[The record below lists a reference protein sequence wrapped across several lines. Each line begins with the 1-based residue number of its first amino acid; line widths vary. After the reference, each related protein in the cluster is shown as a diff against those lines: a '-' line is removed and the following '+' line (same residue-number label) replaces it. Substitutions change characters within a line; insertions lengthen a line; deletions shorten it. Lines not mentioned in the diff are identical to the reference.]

1 MNKLKR
7 ICIISMLLVFILIS
21 LLNVKIFA
29 IDNEN
34 VLQQE
39 EYSEEFKRW
48 LELPEEER
56 EKIMMPRPYEIKNT
70 NVRYRSPLYMAK
82 MVKASMNGRYSL
94 KDQIPANL
102 VIKNQKSTNSC
113 WTFAILSSLETNLAM
128 SKLKKGTDLSKV
140 YDFSERHIE
149 YFTSKTFLNG
159 KINEHGYNRE
169 VGGGG
174 SAFLAQSYL
183 TNGSGAIPESEMP
196 FENNEDKIDIS
207 KIQNKTVSSEVYD
220 TVEFPN
226 YRNETDENKVQIM
239 NRIKQHIQNYGA
251 IYAGLH
257 GSSSSIWSKC
267 YNNDTGAKYCDS
279 ELGHS
284 SDHAVSII
292 GWDDNYS
299 ASNFAEN
306 SRPESDGAWIVR
318 NSWGELSEEWKVSE
332 LKDTIF
338 KKYEAQC
345 KNNGWNSAEEIPD
358 SYLKELGYTIEN
370 DTAYI
375 KYGDNGII
383 YVSYEDVNI
392 SKDMFGIEKAA
403 DTVDYDNIYQYDE
416 YYPVGNVRSKATN
429 TVLLCNIFNRQTTE
443 IEELTQVS
451 LYALETYTCKVYVNP
466 NGTSRAKEDLK
477 LVPLKAGESE
487 TFNVGYHTIE
497 FAEPIELE
505 GDAFTV
511 VVEVQGANTN
521 TVAVSLE
528 SKGTSSEILDNVKVE
543 EGKCFIL
550 IGNNLDDSS
559 KWIDLGKLSE
569 MSNNSLTS
577 GDSTIKAFTTTQS
590 FDEKLES
597 IEIAT
602 PPNKTS
608 YFEGEN
614 FDKTGMVIKA
624 NYNSKNT
631 PYIILDDSSYDITD
645 GNNLVAGQKSVTITY
660 EDQSVKQTINVE
672 KNSVTGLKIK
682 TAPTKTEY
690 KEGENFDAT
699 GMVVEATYKDGTSK
713 EVTDYTIE
721 NGNNLKANQTQV
733 TITYGEIKIEQN
745 ITITENSLV
754 EIGVTKAPNKI
765 KYVVGQNFDKTGM
778 TVVGKYQDETTQEII
793 DYTIEDGINLAKGQT
808 SVTIKYDGKTTSQEI
823 TVEEK
828 SITKITISKMPAKT
842 QYIQNREELELAGG
856 IIKVEYN
863 DGTNEKIELTDEQVK
878 VSGFDNSKTGKNM
891 VTVTYQQ
898 KSISFEIEII
908 EEEKAKNSDFDKAS
922 CIVNSAKYY
931 TFTDK
936 NSKEYL
942 LINVTINDIVKDN
955 DNYNDN
961 YEYYYYLSSNTSDS
975 NIENWV
981 KIDGKQIEN
990 GKMAFEINTQDVK
1003 DYEELA
1009 NVNNLYLYIREVAI
1023 KGGNQTVVVSKAMEV
1038 DSEGKIETYLDNVK
1052 VNNNNSNTNNDNK
1065 KDDKDNTT
1073 ISGDLPKTGVR
1084 NILGVVLVI
1093 AIIGGIA
1100 YIRYK
1105 YLSKY
1110 VK

>member
-7 ICIISMLLVFILIS
+7 ICIISMVLVVILIS

-56 EKIMMPRPYEIKNT
+56 KKVMMPRPYEIKNT
-70 NVRYRSPLYMAK
+70 NVQYRSPLYMAK

-102 VIKNQKSTNSC
+102 VIKDQKSTNSC
-113 WTFAILSSLETNLAM
+113 WAFATVSALETNLAIAN
-128 SKLKKGTDLSKV
+128 LKKGTNLSKV

-149 YFTSKTFLNG
+149 YFTSKTFSNG
-159 KINEHGYNRE
+159 EINVHGYNRE
-169 VGGGG
+169 VGDGG
-174 SAFLAQSYL
+174 SQYIAQSYL
-183 TNGSGAIPESEMP
+183 TNGSGAILEVEMP

-220 TVEFPN
+220 TVEFPS

-239 NRIKQHIQNYGA
+239 NRIKQHIQNYGSV
-251 IYAGLH
+251 YATLH
-257 GSSSSIWSKC
+257 GSSANMNSKC
-267 YNNDTGAKYCDS
+267 YNNDTGAKYCNN
-279 ELGHS
+279 EYIHS
-284 SDHAVSII
+284 FDHAVSII

-299 ASNFAEN
+299 TSNFTEGN
-306 SRPESDGAWIVR
+306 QPKSNGAWIVR

-338 KKYEAQC
+338 TKYEAQC

-358 SYLKELGYTIEN
+358 SYLKELGYTVEN

-392 SKDMFGIEKAA
+392 SKNMFGIEKAT
-403 DTVDYDNIYQYDE
+403 DTVNYDYIYQYDE
-416 YYPVGNVRSKATN
+416 FYPVGGVSSLKSN
-429 TVLLCNIFNRQTTE
+429 TVMLCNIFNKKTSGTE
-443 IEELTQVS
+443 YLTQVS
-451 LYALETYTCKVYVNP
+451 LYAPETYTCKVYVNP
-466 NGTSRAKEDLK
+466 NGTSKSKDNLQ
-477 LVPLKAGESE
+477 LVTLKAGESE
-487 TFNVGYHTIE
+487 TFNAGYHTIE
-497 FAEPIELE
+497 LAEPIEIKS
-505 GDAFTV
+505 ASFAV
-511 VVEVQGANTN
+511 VIEVQGTNEN
-521 TVAVSLE
+521 TVAISLE
-528 SKGTSSEILDNVKVE
+528 NKNASNKLWDNVKVE
-543 EGKCFIL
+543 EEKCFLL

-559 KWIDLGKLSE
+559 KWRDLGKLSE
-569 MSNNSLTS
+569 TNASLTS
-577 GDSTIKAFTTTQS
+577 GDSTIKAFTTTQL

-614 FDKTGMVIKA
+614 FDKTGMVVKA

-631 PYIILDDSSYDITD
+631 PYIILDNSSYDNTD
-645 GNNLVAGQKSVTITY
+645 GNNLVAGQKSVTIAY
-660 EDQSVKQTINVE
+660 EDKSVKQTINVE
-672 KNSVTGLKIK
+672 KNSVTEIKIK
-682 TAPTKTEY
+682 TPPTKIEY

-699 GMVVEATYKDGTSK
+699 GMVIEVTYKDGTSK

-721 NGNNLKANQTQV
+721 NGNNLKANQKQV

-745 ITITENSLV
+745 ITVTENSLI
-754 EIGVTKAPNKI
+754 EISVTKAPNKT

-778 TVVGKYQDETTQEII
+778 IVVGKYQDETTQEIV
-793 DYTIEDGINLAKGQT
+793 DYTIEDGINLAQGQT
-808 SVTIKYDGKTTSQEI
+808 SVTIKYDEKTTSQEI

-828 SITKITISKMPAKT
+828 SITQITISKMPSKT
-842 QYIQNREELELAGG
+842 QYIQNKEELELAGG

-878 VSGFDNSKTGKNM
+878 VSGFDNSKIGKNM
-891 VTVTYQQ
+891 ITVTYQQ
-898 KSISFEIEII
+898 KNTSFEVEII
-908 EEEKAKNSDFDKAS
+908 EEETAKNSNFDKAS
-922 CIVNSAKYY
+922 CMVNSAKYY

-942 LINVTINDIVKDN
+942 LINVTINDIVKDR
-955 DNYNDN
+955 DNDN

-990 GKMAFEINTQDVK
+990 GKITFEINTQDVK
-1003 DYEELA
+1003 NYEELA

-1052 VNNNNSNTNNDNK
+1052 INNNNSNTNNDNK

>member
-7 ICIISMLLVFILIS
+7 ICIISMVLVVILIS

-56 EKIMMPRPYEIKNT
+56 KKVMMPRPYEIKNT
-70 NVRYRSPLYMAK
+70 NVQYRSPLYMAK

-102 VIKNQKSTNSC
+102 VIKDQKSTNSC
-113 WTFAILSSLETNLAM
+113 WAFATVSALETNLAIAN
-128 SKLKKGTDLSKV
+128 LKKGTNLSKV

-149 YFTSKTFLNG
+149 YFTSKTFSNG
-159 KINEHGYNRE
+159 EINVHGYNRE
-169 VGGGG
+169 VGDGG
-174 SAFLAQSYL
+174 SQYIAQSYL
-183 TNGSGAIPESEMP
+183 TNGSGAILEVEMP

-220 TVEFPN
+220 TVEFPS

-239 NRIKQHIQNYGA
+239 NRIKQHIQNYGSV
-251 IYAGLH
+251 YATLH
-257 GSSSSIWSKC
+257 GSSANMNSKC
-267 YNNDTGAKYCDS
+267 YNNDTGAKYCNN
-279 ELGHS
+279 EYIHS
-284 SDHAVSII
+284 FDHAVSII

-299 ASNFAEN
+299 TSNFTEGN
-306 SRPESDGAWIVR
+306 QPKSNGAWIVR

-338 KKYEAQC
+338 TKYEAQC

-358 SYLKELGYTIEN
+358 SYLKELGYTVEN

-392 SKDMFGIEKAA
+392 SKNMFGIEKAT
-403 DTVDYDNIYQYDE
+403 DTVNYDYIYQYDE
-416 YYPVGNVRSKATN
+416 FYPVGGVSSLKSN
-429 TVLLCNIFNRQTTE
+429 TVMLCNIFNKKTSGTE
-443 IEELTQVS
+443 YLTQVS
-451 LYALETYTCKVYVNP
+451 LYAPETYTCKVYVNP
-466 NGTSRAKEDLK
+466 NGTSKSKDNLQ
-477 LVPLKAGESE
+477 LVTLKAGESE
-487 TFNVGYHTIE
+487 TFNAGYHTIE
-497 FAEPIELE
+497 FAEPIEIKS
-505 GDAFTV
+505 ASFAV
-511 VVEVQGANTN
+511 VIEVQGTNEN
-521 TVAVSLE
+521 TVAISLE
-528 SKGTSSEILDNVKVE
+528 NKNASNKLWDNVKVE
-543 EGKCFIL
+543 EEKCFLL

-559 KWIDLGKLSE
+559 KWRDLGKLSE
-569 MSNNSLTS
+569 TNASLTS
-577 GDSTIKAFTTTQS
+577 GDSTIKAFTTTQL

-614 FDKTGMVIKA
+614 FDKTGMVVKA

-631 PYIILDDSSYDITD
+631 PYIILDNSSYDITD
-645 GNNLVAGQKSVTITY
+645 GNNLVAGQKSVTIAY
-660 EDQSVKQTINVE
+660 EDKSVKQTINVE
-672 KNSVTGLKIK
+672 KNSVTEIKIK
-682 TAPTKTEY
+682 TPPTKIEY

-699 GMVVEATYKDGTSK
+699 GMVIEVTYKDGTSK

-721 NGNNLKANQTQV
+721 NGNNLKANQKQV

-745 ITITENSLV
+745 ITVTENSLI
-754 EIGVTKAPNKI
+754 EISVTKAPNKT

-778 TVVGKYQDETTQEII
+778 IVVGKYQDETTQEIV
-793 DYTIEDGINLAKGQT
+793 DYTIEDGINLAQGQT
-808 SVTIKYDGKTTSQEI
+808 SVTIKYDEKTTSQEI

-828 SITKITISKMPAKT
+828 SITQITISKMPSKT
-842 QYIQNREELELAGG
+842 QYIQNKEELELAGG

-878 VSGFDNSKTGKNM
+878 VSGFDNSKIGKNM
-891 VTVTYQQ
+891 ITVTYQQ
-898 KSISFEIEII
+898 KNTSFEVEII
-908 EEEKAKNSDFDKAS
+908 EEETAKNSNFDKAS
-922 CIVNSAKYY
+922 CMVNSAKYY

-942 LINVTINDIVKDN
+942 LINVTINDIVKDR
-955 DNYNDN
+955 DNDN

-990 GKMAFEINTQDVK
+990 GKITFEINTQDVK
-1003 DYEELA
+1003 NYEELA

-1052 VNNNNSNTNNDNK
+1052 INNNNSNTNNDNK

>member
-56 EKIMMPRPYEIKNT
+56 EKIMMPRPYEIRNT

-113 WTFAILSSLETNLAM
+113 WTFATASALETNLAIAN
-128 SKLKKGTDLSKV
+128 LKKGTNLSKV

-149 YFTSKTFLNG
+149 YFTSKTFSNG
-159 KINEHGYNRE
+159 EINVHGYNRE
-169 VGGGG
+169 VGDGG
-174 SAFLAQSYL
+174 SSDIAQSYL
-183 TNGSGAIPESEMP
+183 TNGSGAILEVEMP

-220 TVEFPN
+220 TVEFPS
-226 YRNETDENKVQIM
+226 YRNETDEIKVQIM
-239 NRIKQHIQNYGA
+239 NRIKQHIQNYGSV
-251 IYAGLH
+251 YATLH
-257 GSSSSIWSKC
+257 GSSANMNSKC
-267 YNNDTGAKYCDS
+267 YNNDTGAKYCNN
-279 ELGHS
+279 EYIHS
-284 SDHAVSII
+284 VDHAVSII

-299 ASNFAEN
+299 TSNFTEGN
-306 SRPESDGAWIVR
+306 QPKSNGAWIVR
-318 NSWGELSEEWKVSE
+318 NSWGELSEEWRVSE

-338 KKYEAQC
+338 TKEEAQC

-358 SYLKELGYTIEN
+358 SYLKELGYTVEN

-392 SKDMFGIEKAA
+392 SKNMFGIEKAT
-403 DTVDYDNIYQYDE
+403 DTVNYDHIYQYDE
-416 YYPVGNVRSKATN
+416 FYPIGGVSSSKSN
-429 TVLLCNIFNRQTTE
+429 TVMLCNIFNKKTSGTE
-443 IEELTQVS
+443 YLTQVS
-451 LYALETYTCKVYVNP
+451 LYAPETYTCKVYVNP
-466 NGTSRAKEDLK
+466 NGTSKSKDK
-477 LVPLKAGESE
+477 LQLVTLKAGESE
-487 TFNVGYHTIE
+487 TFNAGYHTIE
-497 FAEPIELE
+497 FAEPIEIKS
-505 GDAFTV
+505 ASFAV
-511 VVEVQGANTN
+511 VIEVQGTN
-521 TVAVSLE
+521 ENRVAISLE
-528 SKGTSSEILDNVKVE
+528 NKNASNKLWDNVKVE
-543 EGKCFIL
+543 EEKCFLL
-550 IGNNLDDSS
+550 IGDNLDDSS
-559 KWIDLGKLSE
+559 KWRDLGKLSE
-569 MSNNSLTS
+569 TNASLTS
-577 GDSTIKAFTTTQS
+577 GDSTIKAFTTTQL

-614 FDKTGMVIKA
+614 FDKTGMVVKA

-631 PYIILDDSSYDITD
+631 PYIILDNSSYDITD
-645 GNNLVAGQKSVTITY
+645 GNNLVAGQKSVTIAY
-660 EDQSVKQTINVE
+660 EDKSVKQTIKVE
-672 KNSVTGLKIK
+672 KNSVTEIKIK
-682 TAPTKTEY
+682 TPPTKIEY

-699 GMVVEATYKDGTSK
+699 GMVIEATYKDGTSK

-733 TITYGEIKIEQN
+733 TIAYGEIKTEQN
-745 ITITENSLV
+745 ITVTENSLI
-754 EIGVTKAPNKI
+754 EISVTKAPNKT

-778 TVVGKYQDETTQEII
+778 IVVGKYQDETTQEII
-793 DYTIEDGINLAKGQT
+793 DYTIEDGINLAQGQT

-828 SITKITISKMPAKT
+828 SITKITISKMPGKT
-842 QYIQNREELELAGG
+842 QYIQNKEELELTGG

-863 DGTNEKIELTDEQVK
+863 DGTNEEIELTDEQVK
-878 VSGFDNSKTGKNM
+878 ISGFDNSKTGKNM

-922 CIVNSAKYY
+922 CMVNSAKYY

-1084 NILGVVLVI
+1084 NILGVILVI

>member
-7 ICIISMLLVFILIS
+7 ICIISMVVVVISIS

-29 IDNEN
+29 IDNEK

-39 EYSEEFKRW
+39 EYSEEFKSW

-56 EKIMMPRPYEIKNT
+56 KKVMIPRPYEIKNT
-70 NVRYRSPLYMAK
+70 NVQYRSPLYMAK
-82 MVKASMNGRYSL
+82 MVKASMNGKYSL

-102 VIKNQKSTNSC
+102 VIKDQKSTNSC
-113 WTFAILSSLETNLAM
+113 WAFATASALETNLAIAN
-128 SKLKKGTDLSKV
+128 LKKGTNLSKV

-149 YFTSKTFLNG
+149 YFTSKTFSNG
-159 KINEHGYNRE
+159 EINVHGYNRE
-169 VGGGG
+169 VGDGG
-174 SAFLAQSYL
+174 SSDIAQSYL
-183 TNGSGAIPESEMP
+183 TNGSGAILEVEMP

-220 TVEFPN
+220 TVEFPS

-239 NRIKQHIQNYGA
+239 NRIKQHIQNYGSV
-251 IYAGLH
+251 YATLH
-257 GSSSSIWSKC
+257 GSSANMNSKC
-267 YNNDTGAKYCDS
+267 YNNDTGAKYCNN
-279 ELGHS
+279 EYIHS
-284 SDHAVSII
+284 VDHAVSII

-299 ASNFAEN
+299 TSNFTEGN
-306 SRPESDGAWIVR
+306 QPKSNGAWIVR
-318 NSWGELSEEWKVSE
+318 NSWGELSEEWRVSE

-338 KKYEAQC
+338 TKYEAQC

-358 SYLKELGYTIEN
+358 SYLRELGYTVEN

-392 SKDMFGIEKAA
+392 SKNMFGIEKAT
-403 DTVDYDNIYQYDE
+403 DTVNYDYIYQYDE
-416 YYPVGNVRSKATN
+416 FYPIGGVSSLKSNNVM
-429 TVLLCNIFNRQTTE
+429 LCNIFNKKTSGTE
-443 IEELTQVS
+443 YLTQVS
-451 LYALETYTCKVYVNP
+451 LYAPETYTCKVYVNP
-466 NGTSRAKEDLK
+466 NGTSKSKDNLQ
-477 LVPLKAGESE
+477 LVTLKAGESE
-487 TFNVGYHTIE
+487 TFNAGYHTIE
-497 FAEPIELE
+497 FAEPIEIKS
-505 GDAFTV
+505 ASFAV
-511 VVEVQGANTN
+511 VIEVQGTNEN
-521 TVAVSLE
+521 TVAISLE
-528 SKGTSSEILDNVKVE
+528 NKNASNKLWDNVKVE
-543 EGKCFIL
+543 EEKCFLL

-559 KWIDLGKLSE
+559 KWRDLGKLSE
-569 MSNNSLTS
+569 TNASLTS
-577 GDSTIKAFTTTQS
+577 GDSTIKAFTTTQL

-614 FDKTGMVIKA
+614 FDKTGMVVKA

-631 PYIILDDSSYDITD
+631 PYIILDNSSYDITD
-645 GNNLVAGQKSVTITY
+645 GNNLVAGQKSVTIAY
-660 EDQSVKQTINVE
+660 EDKSVKQTINVE
-672 KNSVTGLKIK
+672 KNSVTEIKIK
-682 TAPTKTEY
+682 TPPTKIEY

-699 GMVVEATYKDGTSK
+699 GMVIEVTYKDGTSK

-721 NGNNLKANQTQV
+721 NVNNLKANQKQV

-745 ITITENSLV
+745 ITVTENSLI
-754 EIGVTKAPNKI
+754 EISVTKAPNKT

-778 TVVGKYQDETTQEII
+778 IVVGKYQDETTQEIV
-793 DYTIEDGINLAKGQT
+793 DYTIEDGINLAQGQT
-808 SVTIKYDGKTTSQEI
+808 SVTIKYDEKTTSQEI

-828 SITKITISKMPAKT
+828 SITKITISKMPGKT
-842 QYIQNREELELAGG
+842 QYIQNKEELELAGG

-863 DGTNEKIELTDEQVK
+863 DGTNDKIELTDEQVK
-878 VSGFDNSKTGKNM
+878 VSGFDNSKIGKNM
-891 VTVTYQQ
+891 ITVTYQQ
-898 KSISFEIEII
+898 KNTSFEVEII
-908 EEEKAKNSDFDKAS
+908 EEETAKNSDFDKAS
-922 CIVNSAKYY
+922 CMVNSAKYY

>member
-7 ICIISMLLVFILIS
+7 ICIISMVVVVISIS

-29 IDNEN
+29 IDNEK

-39 EYSEEFKRW
+39 EYSEEFKSW

-56 EKIMMPRPYEIKNT
+56 KKVMIPRPYEIKNT
-70 NVRYRSPLYMAK
+70 NVQYRSPLYMAK
-82 MVKASMNGRYSL
+82 MVKASMNGKYSL

-102 VIKNQKSTNSC
+102 VIKDQKSTNSC
-113 WTFAILSSLETNLAM
+113 WAFATASALETNLAIAN
-128 SKLKKGTDLSKV
+128 LKKGTNLSKV

-149 YFTSKTFLNG
+149 YFTSKTFSNG
-159 KINEHGYNRE
+159 EINVHGYNRE
-169 VGGGG
+169 VGDGG
-174 SAFLAQSYL
+174 SSDIAQSYL
-183 TNGSGAIPESEMP
+183 TNGSGAILEVEMP

-220 TVEFPN
+220 TVEFPS

-239 NRIKQHIQNYGA
+239 NRIKQHIQNYGSV
-251 IYAGLH
+251 YATLH
-257 GSSSSIWSKC
+257 GSSANMNSKC
-267 YNNDTGAKYCDS
+267 YNNDTGAKYCNN
-279 ELGHS
+279 EYIHS
-284 SDHAVSII
+284 VDHAVSII

-299 ASNFAEN
+299 TSNFTEGN
-306 SRPESDGAWIVR
+306 QPKSNGAWIVR
-318 NSWGELSEEWKVSE
+318 NSWGELSEEWRVSE

-338 KKYEAQC
+338 TKYEAQC

-358 SYLKELGYTIEN
+358 SYLRELGYTVEN

-392 SKDMFGIEKAA
+392 SKNMFGIEKAT
-403 DTVDYDNIYQYDE
+403 DTVNYDYIYQYDE
-416 YYPVGNVRSKATN
+416 FYPIGGVSSLKSNNVM
-429 TVLLCNIFNRQTTE
+429 LCNIFNKKTSGTE
-443 IEELTQVS
+443 YLTQVS
-451 LYALETYTCKVYVNP
+451 LYAPETYTCKVYVNP
-466 NGTSRAKEDLK
+466 NGTSKSKDNLQ
-477 LVPLKAGESE
+477 LVTLKAGESE
-487 TFNVGYHTIE
+487 TFNAGYHTIE
-497 FAEPIELE
+497 FAEPIEIKS
-505 GDAFTV
+505 ASFAV
-511 VVEVQGANTN
+511 VIEVQGTNEN
-521 TVAVSLE
+521 TVAISLE
-528 SKGTSSEILDNVKVE
+528 NKNASNKLWDNVKVE
-543 EGKCFIL
+543 EEKCFLL

-559 KWIDLGKLSE
+559 KWRDLGKLSE
-569 MSNNSLTS
+569 TNASLTS
-577 GDSTIKAFTTTQS
+577 GDSTIKAFTTTQL

-614 FDKTGMVIKA
+614 FDKTGMVVKA

-631 PYIILDDSSYDITD
+631 PYIILDNSSYDITD
-645 GNNLVAGQKSVTITY
+645 GNNLVAGQKSVTIAY
-660 EDQSVKQTINVE
+660 EDKSVKQTINVE
-672 KNSVTGLKIK
+672 KNSVTEIKIK
-682 TAPTKTEY
+682 TPPTKIEY

-699 GMVVEATYKDGTSK
+699 GMVIEVTYKDGTSK

-721 NGNNLKANQTQV
+721 NVNNLKANQKQV

-745 ITITENSLV
+745 ITVTENSLI
-754 EIGVTKAPNKI
+754 EISVTKAPNKT

-778 TVVGKYQDETTQEII
+778 IVVGKYQDETTQEIV
-793 DYTIEDGINLAKGQT
+793 DYTIEDGINLAQGQT
-808 SVTIKYDGKTTSQEI
+808 SVTIKYDEKTTSQEI

-828 SITKITISKMPAKT
+828 SITKITISKMPGKT
-842 QYIQNREELELAGG
+842 QYIQNKEELELAGG

-863 DGTNEKIELTDEQVK
+863 DGTNDKIELTDEQVK
-878 VSGFDNSKTGKNM
+878 VSGFDNSKIGKNM
-891 VTVTYQQ
+891 ITVTYQQ
-898 KSISFEIEII
+898 KNTSFEVEII
-908 EEEKAKNSDFDKAS
+908 EEETAKNSDFDKAS
-922 CIVNSAKYY
+922 CMVNSAKYY

-1052 VNNNNSNTNNDNK
+1052 VNNNNSNTNNENK

>member
-7 ICIISMLLVFILIS
+7 ICIILMVLVVILIS

-56 EKIMMPRPYEIKNT
+56 KKVMMPRPYEIKNT
-70 NVRYRSPLYMAK
+70 NVQYRSPLYMAK

-102 VIKNQKSTNSC
+102 VIKDQKSTNSC
-113 WTFAILSSLETNLAM
+113 WAFATVSALETNLAIAN
-128 SKLKKGTDLSKV
+128 LKKGTNLSKV

-149 YFTSKTFLNG
+149 YFTSKTFSNG
-159 KINEHGYNRE
+159 EINVHGYNRE
-169 VGGGG
+169 VGDGG
-174 SAFLAQSYL
+174 SQYIAQSYL
-183 TNGSGAIPESEMP
+183 TNGSGAILEVEMP

-220 TVEFPN
+220 TVEFPS

-239 NRIKQHIQNYGA
+239 NRIKQHIQNYGSV
-251 IYAGLH
+251 YATLH
-257 GSSSSIWSKC
+257 GSSANMNSKC
-267 YNNDTGAKYCDS
+267 YNNDTGAKYCNN
-279 ELGHS
+279 EYIHS
-284 SDHAVSII
+284 FDHAVSII

-299 ASNFAEN
+299 TSNFTEGN
-306 SRPESDGAWIVR
+306 QPKSNGAWIVR

-338 KKYEAQC
+338 TKYEAQC

-358 SYLKELGYTIEN
+358 SYLKELGYTVEN

-392 SKDMFGIEKAA
+392 SKNMFGIEKAT
-403 DTVDYDNIYQYDE
+403 DTVNYDYIYQYDE
-416 YYPVGNVRSKATN
+416 FYPVGGVSSLKSN
-429 TVLLCNIFNRQTTE
+429 TVMLCNIFNKKTNGTE
-443 IEELTQVS
+443 YLTQVS
-451 LYALETYTCKVYVNP
+451 LYAPETYTCKVYVNP
-466 NGTSRAKEDLK
+466 NGTSRAKEDLQ

-487 TFNVGYHTIE
+487 TFNAGYHTIE
-497 FAEPIELE
+497 FAEPIEIKS
-505 GDAFTV
+505 ASFAV
-511 VVEVQGANTN
+511 VIEVQGTNEN
-521 TVAVSLE
+521 TVAISLE
-528 SKGTSSEILDNVKVE
+528 NKNASNKLWDNVKVE
-543 EGKCFIL
+543 EEKCFLL
-550 IGNNLDDSS
+550 IGDNLDDSS
-559 KWIDLGKLSE
+559 KWRDLGKLSE
-569 MSNNSLTS
+569 TNASLTS
-577 GDSTIKAFTTTQS
+577 GDSTIKAFTTTQL

-614 FDKTGMVIKA
+614 FDKTGMVVKA

-631 PYIILDDSSYDITD
+631 PYIILDNSSYDITD
-645 GNNLVAGQKSVTITY
+645 GNNLVAGQKSVTIAY
-660 EDQSVKQTINVE
+660 EDKSVKQTINVE
-672 KNSVTGLKIK
+672 KNPVTEIKIK
-682 TAPTKTEY
+682 TPPTKIEY

-699 GMVVEATYKDGTSK
+699 GMVIEVTYKDGTSK

-721 NGNNLKANQTQV
+721 NGNNLKANQKQV

-745 ITITENSLV
+745 ITVTENSLI
-754 EIGVTKAPNKI
+754 EISVTKAPNKT

-778 TVVGKYQDETTQEII
+778 IVVGKYQDETTQEIV
-793 DYTIEDGINLAKGQT
+793 DYTIEDGINLAQGQT
-808 SVTIKYDGKTTSQEI
+808 SVTIKYDEKTTSQEI

-828 SITKITISKMPAKT
+828 SITQITISKMPGKT
-842 QYIQNREELELAGG
+842 QYIQNKEELELAGG

-878 VSGFDNSKTGKNM
+878 VSGFDNSKIGKNM
-891 VTVTYQQ
+891 ITVTYQQ
-898 KSISFEIEII
+898 KNTSFEVEII
-908 EEEKAKNSDFDKAS
+908 EEETAKNSDFDKAS
-922 CIVNSAKYY
+922 CMVNSAKYY

-942 LINVTINDIVKDN
+942 LINVTINDIVKDR
-955 DNYNDN
+955 DNDN

-990 GKMAFEINTQDVK
+990 GKITFEINTQDVK
-1003 DYEELA
+1003 NYEELA

-1052 VNNNNSNTNNDNK
+1052 INNNNSNTNNDNK

>member
-7 ICIISMLLVFILIS
+7 ICIISMVLVVILIS

-56 EKIMMPRPYEIKNT
+56 KKVMMPRPYEIKNT
-70 NVRYRSPLYMAK
+70 NVQYRSPLYMAK

-102 VIKNQKSTNSC
+102 VIKDQKSTNSC
-113 WTFAILSSLETNLAM
+113 WAFATVSALETNLAIAN
-128 SKLKKGTDLSKV
+128 LKKGTNLSKV

-149 YFTSKTFLNG
+149 YFTSKTFSNG
-159 KINEHGYNRE
+159 EINVHGYNRE
-169 VGGGG
+169 VGDGG
-174 SAFLAQSYL
+174 SQYIAQSYL
-183 TNGSGAIPESEMP
+183 TNGSGAILEVEMP

-220 TVEFPN
+220 TVEFPS

-239 NRIKQHIQNYGA
+239 NRIKQHIQNYGSV
-251 IYAGLH
+251 YATLH
-257 GSSSSIWSKC
+257 GSSANMNSKC
-267 YNNDTGAKYCDS
+267 YNNDTGAKYCNN
-279 ELGHS
+279 EYIHS
-284 SDHAVSII
+284 FDHAVSII

-299 ASNFAEN
+299 TSNFTEGN
-306 SRPESDGAWIVR
+306 QPKSNGAWIVR

-338 KKYEAQC
+338 TKYEAQC

-358 SYLKELGYTIEN
+358 SYLKELGYTVEN

-392 SKDMFGIEKAA
+392 SKNMFGIEKAT
-403 DTVDYDNIYQYDE
+403 DTVNYDYIYQYDE
-416 YYPVGNVRSKATN
+416 FYPVGGVSSLKSN
-429 TVLLCNIFNRQTTE
+429 TVMLCNIFNKKTSGTE
-443 IEELTQVS
+443 YLTQVS
-451 LYALETYTCKVYVNP
+451 LYAPETYTCKVYVNP
-466 NGTSRAKEDLK
+466 NGTSKSKDNLQ
-477 LVPLKAGESE
+477 LVTLKAGESE
-487 TFNVGYHTIE
+487 TFNAGYHTIE
-497 FAEPIELE
+497 FAEPIEIKS
-505 GDAFTV
+505 ASFAV
-511 VVEVQGANTN
+511 VIEVQGTNEN
-521 TVAVSLE
+521 TVAISLE
-528 SKGTSSEILDNVKVE
+528 NKNASNKLWDNVKVE
-543 EGKCFIL
+543 EEKCFLL

-559 KWIDLGKLSE
+559 KWRDLGKLSE
-569 MSNNSLTS
+569 TNASLTS
-577 GDSTIKAFTTTQS
+577 GDSTIKAFTTTQL

-614 FDKTGMVIKA
+614 FDKTGMVVKA

-631 PYIILDDSSYDITD
+631 PYIILDNSSYDITD
-645 GNNLVAGQKSVTITY
+645 GNNLVAGQKSVTIAY
-660 EDQSVKQTINVE
+660 EDKSVKQTINVE
-672 KNSVTGLKIK
+672 KNSVTEIKIK
-682 TAPTKTEY
+682 TPPTKIEY

-699 GMVVEATYKDGTSK
+699 GMAIEVTYKDGTSK

-721 NGNNLKANQTQV
+721 NGNNLKANQKQV

-745 ITITENSLV
+745 ITVTENSLI
-754 EIGVTKAPNKI
+754 EISVTKAPNKT

-778 TVVGKYQDETTQEII
+778 IVVGKYQDETTQEIV
-793 DYTIEDGINLAKGQT
+793 DYTIEDGINLAQGQT
-808 SVTIKYDGKTTSQEI
+808 SVTIKYDEKTTSQEI

-828 SITKITISKMPAKT
+828 SITQITISKMPSKT
-842 QYIQNREELELAGG
+842 QYIQNKEELELAGG

-878 VSGFDNSKTGKNM
+878 VSGFDNSKIGKNM

-898 KSISFEIEII
+898 KNTSFEVEII
-908 EEEKAKNSDFDKAS
+908 EEETAKNSDFDKAS
-922 CIVNSAKYY
+922 CMVNSAKYY

-942 LINVTINDIVKDN
+942 LINVTINDIVKDR
-955 DNYNDN
+955 DNDN

-990 GKMAFEINTQDVK
+990 GKITFEINTQDVK
-1003 DYEELA
+1003 NYEELA

-1052 VNNNNSNTNNDNK
+1052 INNNNSNTNNDNK

>member
-7 ICIISMLLVFILIS
+7 ICIISMVVVVISIS

-29 IDNEN
+29 IDNEK

-39 EYSEEFKRW
+39 EYSEEFKSW

-56 EKIMMPRPYEIKNT
+56 KKVMIPRPYEIKNT
-70 NVRYRSPLYMAK
+70 NVQYRSPLYMAK
-82 MVKASMNGRYSL
+82 MVKASMNGKYSL

-102 VIKNQKSTNSC
+102 VIKDQKSTNSC
-113 WTFAILSSLETNLAM
+113 WAFATASALETNLAIAN
-128 SKLKKGTDLSKV
+128 LKKGTNLSKV

-149 YFTSKTFLNG
+149 YFTSKTFSNG
-159 KINEHGYNRE
+159 EINVHGYNRE
-169 VGGGG
+169 VGDGG
-174 SAFLAQSYL
+174 SSDIAQSYL
-183 TNGSGAIPESEMP
+183 TNGSGAILEVEMP

-220 TVEFPN
+220 TVEFPS

-239 NRIKQHIQNYGA
+239 NRIKQHIQNYGSV
-251 IYAGLH
+251 YATLH
-257 GSSSSIWSKC
+257 GSSANMNSKC
-267 YNNDTGAKYCDS
+267 YNNDTGAKYCNN
-279 ELGHS
+279 EYIHS
-284 SDHAVSII
+284 VDHAVSII

-299 ASNFAEN
+299 TSNFTEGN
-306 SRPESDGAWIVR
+306 QPKSNGAWIVR
-318 NSWGELSEEWKVSE
+318 NSWGELSEEWRVSE

-338 KKYEAQC
+338 TKYEAQC

-358 SYLKELGYTIEN
+358 SYLRELGYTVEN

-392 SKDMFGIEKAA
+392 SKNMFGIEKAT
-403 DTVDYDNIYQYDE
+403 DTVNYDYIYQYDE
-416 YYPVGNVRSKATN
+416 FYPIGGVSSLKSNNVM
-429 TVLLCNIFNRQTTE
+429 LCNIFNKKTSGTE
-443 IEELTQVS
+443 YLTQVS
-451 LYALETYTCKVYVNP
+451 LYAPETYTCKVYVNP
-466 NGTSRAKEDLK
+466 NGTSKSKDNLQ
-477 LVPLKAGESE
+477 LVTLKAGESE
-487 TFNVGYHTIE
+487 TFNAGYHTIE
-497 FAEPIELE
+497 LAEPIEIKS
-505 GDAFTV
+505 ASFAV
-511 VVEVQGANTN
+511 VIEVQGTNEN
-521 TVAVSLE
+521 TVAISLE
-528 SKGTSSEILDNVKVE
+528 NKNASNKLWDNVKVE
-543 EGKCFIL
+543 EEKCFLL

-559 KWIDLGKLSE
+559 KWRDLGKLSE
-569 MSNNSLTS
+569 TNASLTS
-577 GDSTIKAFTTTQS
+577 GDSTIKAFTTTQL

-614 FDKTGMVIKA
+614 FDKTGMVVKA

-631 PYIILDDSSYDITD
+631 PYIILDNSSYDITD
-645 GNNLVAGQKSVTITY
+645 GNNLVAGQKSVTIAY
-660 EDQSVKQTINVE
+660 EDKSVKQTINVE
-672 KNSVTGLKIK
+672 KNSVTEIKIK
-682 TAPTKTEY
+682 TPPTKIEY

-699 GMVVEATYKDGTSK
+699 GMVIEVTYKDGTSK

-721 NGNNLKANQTQV
+721 NVNNLKANQKQV

-745 ITITENSLV
+745 ITVTENSLI
-754 EIGVTKAPNKI
+754 EISVTKAPNKT

-778 TVVGKYQDETTQEII
+778 IVVGKYQDETTQEIV
-793 DYTIEDGINLAKGQT
+793 DYTIEDGINLAQGQT
-808 SVTIKYDGKTTSQEI
+808 SVTIKYDEKTTSQEI

-828 SITKITISKMPAKT
+828 SITKITISKMPGKT
-842 QYIQNREELELAGG
+842 QYIQNKEELELAGG

-863 DGTNEKIELTDEQVK
+863 DGTNDKIELTDEQVK
-878 VSGFDNSKTGKNM
+878 VSGFDNSKIGKNM
-891 VTVTYQQ
+891 ITVTYQQ
-898 KSISFEIEII
+898 KNTSFEVEII
-908 EEEKAKNSDFDKAS
+908 EEETAKNSDFDKAS
-922 CIVNSAKYY
+922 CMVNSAKYY

-1052 VNNNNSNTNNDNK
+1052 VNNNNSNTNNENK

>member
-7 ICIISMLLVFILIS
+7 ICIISMVVVVISIS

-29 IDNEN
+29 IDNEK

-39 EYSEEFKRW
+39 EYSEEFKSW

-56 EKIMMPRPYEIKNT
+56 KKVMIPRPYEIKNT
-70 NVRYRSPLYMAK
+70 NVQYRSPLYMAK
-82 MVKASMNGRYSL
+82 MVKASMNGKYSL

-102 VIKNQKSTNSC
+102 VIKDQKSTNSC
-113 WTFAILSSLETNLAM
+113 WAFATASALETNLAIAN
-128 SKLKKGTDLSKV
+128 LKKGTNLSKV

-149 YFTSKTFLNG
+149 YFTSKTFSNG
-159 KINEHGYNRE
+159 EINVHGYNRE
-169 VGGGG
+169 VGDGG
-174 SAFLAQSYL
+174 SSDIAQSYL
-183 TNGSGAIPESEMP
+183 TNGSGAILEVEMP

-220 TVEFPN
+220 TVEFPS

-239 NRIKQHIQNYGA
+239 NRIKQHIQNYGSV
-251 IYAGLH
+251 YATLH
-257 GSSSSIWSKC
+257 GSSANMNSKC
-267 YNNDTGAKYCDS
+267 YNNDTGAKYCNN
-279 ELGHS
+279 EYIHS
-284 SDHAVSII
+284 VDHAVSII

-299 ASNFAEN
+299 TSNFTEGN
-306 SRPESDGAWIVR
+306 QPKSNGAWIVR
-318 NSWGELSEEWKVSE
+318 NSWGELSEEWRVSE

-338 KKYEAQC
+338 TKYEAQC

-358 SYLKELGYTIEN
+358 SYLRELGYTVEN

-392 SKDMFGIEKAA
+392 SKNMFGIEKAT
-403 DTVDYDNIYQYDE
+403 DTVNYDYIYQYDE
-416 YYPVGNVRSKATN
+416 FYPIGGVSSLKSNNVM
-429 TVLLCNIFNRQTTE
+429 LCNIFNKKTSGTE
-443 IEELTQVS
+443 YLTQVS
-451 LYALETYTCKVYVNP
+451 LYAPETYTCKVYVNP
-466 NGTSRAKEDLK
+466 NGTSKSKDNLQ
-477 LVPLKAGESE
+477 LVTLKAGESE
-487 TFNVGYHTIE
+487 TFNAGYHTIE
-497 FAEPIELE
+497 LAEPIEIKS
-505 GDAFTV
+505 ASFAV
-511 VVEVQGANTN
+511 VIEVQGTNEN
-521 TVAVSLE
+521 TVAISLE
-528 SKGTSSEILDNVKVE
+528 NKNASNKLWDNVKVE
-543 EGKCFIL
+543 EEKCFLL

-559 KWIDLGKLSE
+559 KWRDLGKLSE
-569 MSNNSLTS
+569 TNASLTS
-577 GDSTIKAFTTTQS
+577 GDSTIKAFTTTQL

-614 FDKTGMVIKA
+614 FDKTGMVVKA

-631 PYIILDDSSYDITD
+631 PYIILDNSSYDITD
-645 GNNLVAGQKSVTITY
+645 GNNLVAGQKSVTIAY
-660 EDQSVKQTINVE
+660 EDKSVKQTINVE
-672 KNSVTGLKIK
+672 KNSVTEIKIK
-682 TAPTKTEY
+682 TPPTKIEY

-699 GMVVEATYKDGTSK
+699 GMVIEVTYKDGTSK

-721 NGNNLKANQTQV
+721 NVNNLKANQKQV

-745 ITITENSLV
+745 ITVTENSLI
-754 EIGVTKAPNKI
+754 EISVTKAPNKT

-778 TVVGKYQDETTQEII
+778 IVVGKYQDETTQEIV
-793 DYTIEDGINLAKGQT
+793 DYTIEDGINLAQGQT
-808 SVTIKYDGKTTSQEI
+808 SVTIKYDEKTTSQEI

-828 SITKITISKMPAKT
+828 SITQITISKMPGKT
-842 QYIQNREELELAGG
+842 QYIQNKEELELAGG

-863 DGTNEKIELTDEQVK
+863 DGTNDKIELTDEQVK
-878 VSGFDNSKTGKNM
+878 VSGFDNSKIGKNM
-891 VTVTYQQ
+891 ITVTYQQ
-898 KSISFEIEII
+898 KNTSFEVEII
-908 EEEKAKNSDFDKAS
+908 EEETAKNSDFDKAS
-922 CIVNSAKYY
+922 CMVNSAKYY

-1003 DYEELA
+1003 NYEELA

-1052 VNNNNSNTNNDNK
+1052 INNNNSNTNNDNK

>member
-7 ICIISMLLVFILIS
+7 ICIISMVLVVILIS

-56 EKIMMPRPYEIKNT
+56 KKVMMPRPYEIKNT
-70 NVRYRSPLYMAK
+70 NVQYRSPLYMAK

-102 VIKNQKSTNSC
+102 VIKDQKSTNSC
-113 WTFAILSSLETNLAM
+113 WAFATVSALETNLAIAN
-128 SKLKKGTDLSKV
+128 LKKGTNLSKV

-149 YFTSKTFLNG
+149 YFTSKTFSNG
-159 KINEHGYNRE
+159 EINVHGYNRE
-169 VGGGG
+169 VGDGG
-174 SAFLAQSYL
+174 SQYIAQSYL
-183 TNGSGAIPESEMP
+183 TNGSGAILEVEMP

-220 TVEFPN
+220 TVEFPS
-226 YRNETDENKVQIM
+226 YRNENDENKVQIM
-239 NRIKQHIQNYGA
+239 NRIKQHIQNYGSV
-251 IYAGLH
+251 YATLH
-257 GSSSSIWSKC
+257 GSSANMNSKC
-267 YNNDTGAKYCDS
+267 YNNDTGAKYCNN
-279 ELGHS
+279 EYIHS
-284 SDHAVSII
+284 FDHAVSII

-299 ASNFAEN
+299 TSNFTEGN
-306 SRPESDGAWIVR
+306 QPKSNGAWIVR

-338 KKYEAQC
+338 TKYEAQC

-358 SYLKELGYTIEN
+358 SYLKELGYTVEN

-392 SKDMFGIEKAA
+392 SKNMFGIEKAT
-403 DTVDYDNIYQYDE
+403 DTVNYDYIYQYDE
-416 YYPVGNVRSKATN
+416 FYPVGGVSSLKSN
-429 TVLLCNIFNRQTTE
+429 TVMLCNIFNKKTSGTE
-443 IEELTQVS
+443 YLTQVS
-451 LYALETYTCKVYVNP
+451 LYAPETYTCKVYVNP
-466 NGTSRAKEDLK
+466 NGTSKSKDNLQ
-477 LVPLKAGESE
+477 LVTLKAGESE
-487 TFNVGYHTIE
+487 TFNAGYHTIE
-497 FAEPIELE
+497 FAEPIEIKS
-505 GDAFTV
+505 ASFAV
-511 VVEVQGANTN
+511 VIEVQGTNEN
-521 TVAVSLE
+521 TVAISLE
-528 SKGTSSEILDNVKVE
+528 NKNASNKLWDNVKVE
-543 EGKCFIL
+543 EEKCFLL

-559 KWIDLGKLSE
+559 KWRDLGKLSE
-569 MSNNSLTS
+569 TNASLTS
-577 GDSTIKAFTTTQS
+577 GDSTIKAFTTTQL

-614 FDKTGMVIKA
+614 FDKTGMVVKA

-631 PYIILDDSSYDITD
+631 PYIILDNSSYDITD
-645 GNNLVAGQKSVTITY
+645 GNNLVAGQKSVTIAY
-660 EDQSVKQTINVE
+660 EDKSVKQTINVE

-745 ITITENSLV
+745 ITITENSLI
-754 EIGVTKAPNKI
+754 EISVTKAPNKT

-778 TVVGKYQDETTQEII
+778 VVVGKYQDETTQEII

-808 SVTIKYDGKTTSQEI
+808 SVTIKYDGKITSQEI

-863 DGTNEKIELTDEQVK
+863 DGTNEEIELTDEQVK

-936 NSKEYL
+936 NNKEYL
-942 LINVTINDIVKDN
+942 LINVTINDIVKEN
-955 DNYNDN
+955 GNDN
-961 YEYYYYLSSNTSDS
+961 YEYYYYLSSNVSDT

-1038 DSEGKIETYLDNVK
+1038 DSEGKMETYLDNEK